1 MISFNSVP
9 QCNFIFS
16 ICKNPNVVSH
26 LEPTSAARSYKGT
39 FSSDGQS
46 TSRLA
51 PNITGIYA
59 HPNAHC
65 HKVADKPMTV
75 SHAYNV
81 CVCVCESAFFIFLFE
96 HRECVLVLII
106 FMISTE
112 QCHSAAF
119 VLHSL
124 RSI

>member
-26 LEPTSAARSYKGT
+26 LEPTSAALSYKGT

-81 CVCVCESAFFIFLFE
+81 CVCVSLLFFIFWFE